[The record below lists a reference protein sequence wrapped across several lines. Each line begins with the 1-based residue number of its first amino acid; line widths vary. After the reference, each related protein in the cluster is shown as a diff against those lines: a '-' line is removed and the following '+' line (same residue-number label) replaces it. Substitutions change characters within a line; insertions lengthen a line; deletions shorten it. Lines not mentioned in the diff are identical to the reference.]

1 MECDFSLRSCG
12 DIPSLFKN
20 VFSDSAVAKKFTWC
34 RQKVP
39 YVASTG
45 LALLLAKK
53 ICSEVAESLSVFT
66 MFDEATTVQNNKQMD
81 ILLRY

>member
-1 MECDFSLRSCG
+1 MRSCG

-20 VFSDSAVAKKFTWC
+20 VFGDSAVAKKFTLC
-34 RQKVP
+34 RRKAP
-39 YVASTG
+39 YVASAG

-53 ICSEVAESLSVFT
+53 ICSEVAESSVFT
-66 MFDEATTVQNNKQMD
+66 MFDEATTTTVQNNKQMD